1 MPLAIVDQIANA
13 ITDRVAL
20 MVDNDAYEIGIIEVV
35 VPTRVGEFTPRD
47 RQIVIV
53 QGDDERVTDLD
64 IPGNPPGIA
73 RRQTWNIRCHLMPD
87 EGSGEDEVNQAAADI
102 VKAITTPNSTWH
114 NWGGLAINTELGRIE
129 YVSFDGGPDG
139 VNVPIHVLYRV
150 SEYSPF
156 VSRI

>member
-1 MPLAIVDQIANA
+1 VDQINEA
-13 ITDRVAL
+13 IFDRLTL
-20 MVDNDAYEIGIIEVV
+20 MIDNDDYEIGIIEVV
-35 VPTRVGEFTPRD
+35 VPTRIGEFTPRD

-53 QGDDERVTDLD
+53 QGDDERVAEMD
-64 IPGNPPGIA
+64 IPGNPPGLA
-73 RRQTWNIRCHLMPD
+73 RKQTWNIRCHLMPD
-87 EGSGEDEVNQAAADI
+87 ENSGEDAVNQAAADI
-102 VKAITTPNSTWH
+102 LKAITTPNSTWH
-114 NWGGLAINTELGRIE
+114 NWGGLAINTELSRIE

>member
-1 MPLAIVDQIANA
+1 MPLAIVDQINEA
-13 ITDRVAL
+13 IVDRLTL
-20 MVDNDAYEIGIIEVV
+20 MIDNDDYEIGIIEVV
-35 VPTRVGEFTPRD
+35 VPTRIGEFTPRD

-53 QGDDERVTDLD
+53 QGDDERVAEMD
-64 IPGNPPGIA
+64 IPGNPPGLA
-73 RRQTWNIRCHLMPD
+73 RKQTWNIRCHLMPD
-87 EGSGEDEVNQAAADI
+87 ENSGEDAVNQAAADI
-102 VKAITTPNSTWH
+102 LKAITTPNSTWH
-114 NWGGLAINTELGRIE
+114 NWGGLAINTELSRIE

>member
-1 MPLAIVDQIANA
+1 MSLAIVDQIGEA
-13 ITDRVAL
+13 IADRLSL

-35 VPTRVGEFTPRD
+35 IPTRIGEFTPRD

-53 QGDDERVTDLD
+53 QGDDERVMDMD
-64 IPGNPPGIA
+64 IPGNPPGLA

-87 EGSGEDEVNQAAADI
+87 ENSGEDAVNQAAADI
-102 VKAITTPNSTWH
+102 LKAITTPNSTWH

-129 YVSFDGGPDG
+129 YVSYDGGPDG
-139 VNVPIHVLYRV
+139 VNIPVHVLYRV

-156 VSRI
+156 VSRV